1 MTDLIMI
8 EVYIVHYGYMDQ
20 GEDVFD
26 SVWEKFDDA
35 KAYMEQCA
43 QEAFDDD
50 PSMTDEGLSYNV
62 HDTKVVIVN
71 SAGEELEWWRC
82 TASPLR

>member
-1 MTDLIMI
+1 MI

-50 PSMTDEGLSYNV
+50 PSMTDEGYSYGV
-62 HDTKVVIVN
+62 FEDGEPKVTIIN
-71 SAGEELEWWRC
+71 PAGVQTEWWRC